1 MNYIA
6 SIKEI
11 NDTIRDSYKKTCQY
25 TDLLAETVKN
35 YNVMLEDSR
44 KENTGLRDQLSEME
58 QVKMI
63 NAELETKLELIVNRY
78 EEIVNE
84 SNEKANLYKN
94 QLDQANDE
102 IKNLKKVSMVANLNR
117 QVSEQTR
124 EIEMLNKRIESL
136 QKQLETRSREKE
148 PILPKL
154 IIEEP
159 VEETPEETVDD
170 VVEEVVEDATEE
182 VLEDATEELIE
193 DIVEESTEDAT
204 EELVEEEEEPLEF
217 EAVKIGKKYYYVSNE
232 EPKGIYQVVK
242 PDDDV
247 GDKIGEYDSDGLPNF
262 Y

>member
-44 KENTGLRDQLSEME
+44 KENAGLKDQLSEME

-78 EEIVNE
+78 DEIVNE
-84 SNEKANLYKN
+84 SNDKANMYKT

-117 QVSEQTR
+117 QVSEQAR
-124 EIEMLNKRIESL
+124 DIEMLNKRIESL

-154 IIEEP
+154 VIEEP
-159 VEETPEETVDD
+159 VEEST
-170 VVEEVVEDATEE
+170 EEVVEELVEDIVEE
-182 VLEDATEELIE
+182 SAEDIVEESTE

-247 GDKIGEYDSDGLPNF
+247 GDKIGEYDSDGQPNF

>member
-154 IIEEP
+154 IIEE
-159 VEETPEETVDD
+159 
-170 VVEEVVEDATEE
+170 
-182 VLEDATEELIE
+182 L
-193 DIVEESTEDAT
+193 VEESTEDVVEESTEDVVEESTEDVVEESTEDLVEEST
-204 EELVEEEEEPLEF
+204 EEVAEEEEEPLEF